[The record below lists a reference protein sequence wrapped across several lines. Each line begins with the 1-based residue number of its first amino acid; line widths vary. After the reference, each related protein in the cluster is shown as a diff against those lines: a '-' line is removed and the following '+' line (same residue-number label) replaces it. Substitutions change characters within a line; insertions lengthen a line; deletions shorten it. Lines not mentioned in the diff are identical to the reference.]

1 MLCPHPS
8 SFNKNLFVSCRASPT
23 SQRCI
28 QVVQATVVQGSY
40 VPPNG
45 NRPNIQMGQPIV
57 SSQAGGK
64 RWCTVDN
71 MDRIIKKV
79 ALSVLGCF
87 RQKLVKFRLDFL
99 IFFDSKV
106 RVLFLYH
113 GRYVWKN
120 LNFLLFDAYGCC
132 TASLLEPHLDKRQ
145 TESMEMGR
153 NRFGQTI

>member
-1 MLCPHPS
+1 M
-8 SFNKNLFVSCRASPT
+8 
-23 SQRCI
+23 
-28 QVVQATVVQGSY
+28 
-40 VPPNG
+40 PPNG

-113 GRYVWKN
+113 GRYV
-120 LNFLLFDAYGCC
+120 
-132 TASLLEPHLDKRQ
+132 
-145 TESMEMGR
+145 
-153 NRFGQTI
+153 